1 MKIVIQRDYHRNG
14 QLREQTPLR
23 GGVRHGMVRE
33 WHRNGVL
40 AAEEPYR
47 NGLRHG
53 LARAWDEQ
61 GKLLGKFKMVHGTG
75 TVRSWHDNGRLRQ
88 ELPMVDGLFCGR
100 GRSWHRDG
108 TLMSDHL
115 ALYNQL
121 VTPAE
126 YRRAVAKDKRLPKLR
141 GRVTGEPRETRE
153 FHQHYYQVFVS
164 GLLEKPRAEALAWM
178 KSARGARWLF
188 GRFRPA
194 RNLLNSHAGRF
205 VSALYE
211 AGAVEV
217 IATAIYS
224 DKTGNQYVDC
234 ALVKLPKSKT
244 ARKAIRKVSQQL
256 HQRKLGAIQPD
267 QDIGET
273 HLYLCLN

>member
-1 MKIVIQRDYHRNG
+1 M
-14 QLREQTPLR
+14 
-23 GGVRHGMVRE
+23 
-33 WHRNGVL
+33 
-40 AAEEPYR
+40 
-47 NGLRHG
+47 
-53 LARAWDEQ
+53 
-61 GKLLGKFKMVHGTG
+61 
-75 TVRSWHDNGRLRQ
+75 
-88 ELPMVDGLFCGR
+88 
-100 GRSWHRDG
+100 
-108 TLMSDHL
+108 
-115 ALYNQL
+115 
-121 VTPAE
+121 
-126 YRRAVAKDKRLPKLR
+126 
-141 GRVTGEPRETRE
+141 
-153 FHQHYYQVFVS
+153 
-164 GLLEKPRAEALAWM
+164 
-178 KSARGARWLF
+178 F